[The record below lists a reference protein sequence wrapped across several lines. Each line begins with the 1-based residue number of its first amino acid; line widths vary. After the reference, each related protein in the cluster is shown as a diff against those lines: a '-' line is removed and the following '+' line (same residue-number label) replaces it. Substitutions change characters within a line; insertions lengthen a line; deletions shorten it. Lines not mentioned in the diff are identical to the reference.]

1 MITFESQLAD
11 EHRARGFFR
20 ELPDPQA
27 ASAVIAEQY
36 WDDDDQARQPALR
49 RILQRRNVSAIAY
62 PTLGHRD
69 VLQVFLRDSG
79 GEPVFITSSLLDIC
93 EASTPTCRSDFV
105 AIEAVL
111 EQALRLS
118 AEERTELVERLLDS
132 LDEAAPADPDRE
144 AAWTEVLDRR
154 LQEIREGRV
163 ETIAAAEAIAQA
175 RAAARR
181 R

>member
-1 MITFESQLAD
+1 
-11 EHRARGFFR
+11 
-20 ELPDPQA
+20 
-27 ASAVIAEQY
+27 
-36 WDDDDQARQPALR
+36 
-49 RILQRRNVSAIAY
+49 
-62 PTLGHRD
+62 
-69 VLQVFLRDSG
+69 
-79 GEPVFITSSLLDIC
+79 
-93 EASTPTCRSDFV
+93 V

-132 LDEAAPADPDRE
+132 LDEAAPADPDQE
-144 AAWTEVLDRR
+144 AAWTAVLDRR

-163 ETIAAAEAIAQA
+163 ETIAAADVIAQA